1 MESTKVNSFAK
12 LYFEVTK
19 MDMDRVRVEVYY
31 KISETLKEFM
41 GIMYYEKAKK
51 SFNRKP
57 VGMDAWACIDAK
69 VEGLYT
75 KDESITPKQIVGEG
89 YNRIKQAGF

>member
-1 MESTKVNSFAK
+1 MDK

-31 KISETLKEFM
+31 KISDTLKEFM

-57 VGMDAWACIDAK
+57 VGMDAWACVDAK

-75 KDESITPKQIVGEG
+75 KDESITPKQIVSEG

>member
-1 MESTKVNSFAK
+1 
-12 LYFEVTK
+12 
-19 MDMDRVRVEVYY
+19 MDMDRIRVEVYY

-57 VGMDAWACIDAK
+57 VGMDAWACVDAK

-75 KDESITPKQIVGEG
+75 KDESITPKQIVSEG
-89 YNRIKQAGF
+89 YNQIKRAGF

>member
-1 MESTKVNSFAK
+1 MDK

-31 KISETLKEFM
+31 KISDTLKEFM

-57 VGMDAWACIDAK
+57 VGMDAWACVDAK

-75 KDESITPKQIVGEG
+75 KDESITPKQIVSEG
-89 YNRIKQAGF
+89 YNRIKRAGF

>member
-1 MESTKVNSFAK
+1 MGQYDMDK

-57 VGMDAWACIDAK
+57 VGMDAWACVDAK

-75 KDESITPKQIVGEG
+75 KDESITPKQIVSEG

>member
-1 MESTKVNSFAK
+1 MGQYDMDK

-57 VGMDAWACIDAK
+57 VGMDAWACVDAK

-89 YNRIKQAGF
+89 YNQIKLAGF

>member
-1 MESTKVNSFAK
+1 
-12 LYFEVTK
+12 

-75 KDESITPKQIVGEG
+75 KDESITPKQIVSEG

>member
-1 MESTKVNSFAK
+1 MDK

-57 VGMDAWACIDAK
+57 VGMDAWACVDAK

-75 KDESITPKQIVGEG
+75 KDESITPKQIVSEG

>member
-1 MESTKVNSFAK
+1 
-12 LYFEVTK
+12 

-57 VGMDAWACIDAK
+57 VGMDAWACVDAK

-75 KDESITPKQIVGEG
+75 KDESITPKQIVSEG